1 LNYKKKRE
9 INININNNVKLNK
22 PSENM
27 RLLSHEQKRH
37 VIDDFTEVKLSYE
50 NIIHKKV
57 YCDFVLAI
65 PEGKKCL
72 VWFTK
77 TTTGDNICYVL
88 EVGNGKKQITDVSV
102 YNTCSCSTLCYG
114 TVLQGTL
121 FRHDRRHVF
130 CVEDLLHYKGEEI
143 RHQTWR
149 DKLVLLNH
157 LFLHDVSAVT
167 YNDDFLAFGLPIM
180 KYRFEDLMNHY
191 DQIPYK
197 VKCVQFRKY
206 DNVNMSQFLLINRA
220 VELFNT
226 NKAFPVTKKQDLVFK
241 VKPECQPDIYSLYC
255 MDDSSEE
262 PIYYGIASIP
272 DYKTSVMMNRLF
284 RTIKENENLDALEES
299 DEETEFEN
307 EAEDKFV
314 SLNTELNM
322 ICSYHTKFKKWVPLR
337 QSLIKDDS
345 EIVNLHELNN

>member
-1 LNYKKKRE
+1 
-9 INININNNVKLNK
+9 
-22 PSENM
+22 M
-27 RLLSHEQKRH
+27 RLISNEQRRH
-37 VIDDFTEVKLSYE
+37 IIEDFREVKLYYE

-65 PEGKKCL
+65 PDGKKCL

-77 TTTGDNICYVL
+77 TITTNENICYVL
-88 EVGNGKKQITDVSV
+88 EVGNGNKQITDVFIF
-102 YNTCSCSTLCYG
+102 NTCSCSTLCYG

-121 FRHDRRHVF
+121 FRHDTRNVF
-130 CVEDLLHYKGEEI
+130 CVEDVLHYKGEEI
-143 RHQTWR
+143 RERTWR
-149 DKLVLLNH
+149 DKLVLFNH
-157 LFLHDVSAVT
+157 LFLSDISAVS
-167 YNDDFLAFGLPIM
+167 YNDDFLTFGLPVM
-180 KYRFEDLMNHY
+180 KYHFEDLMNYYH
-191 DQIPYK
+191 QIPYK

-206 DNVNMSQFLLINRA
+206 DNVNMSQHLFIARA

-226 NKAFPVTKKQDLVFK
+226 NKTLHLQKKQESIFK

-262 PIYYGIASIP
+262 PVYYGIASIP

-284 RTIKENENLDALEES
+284 RTIKENDNLDALEES

-322 ICSYHTKFKKWVPLR
+322 ICMYHIKFKKWVPLR
-337 QSLIKDDS
+337 ESLKKDHS
-345 EIVNLHELNN
+345 EIVNLHELNNSNNN